1 LKNGFTRFR
10 PKELKGFFMA
20 LEFNIFLLLLGMGV
34 IGFVLSNWRKLAYLY
49 VLSCVMIVFAGV
61 SPFIFDGLILGRIV
75 SGTDAVGNFV
85 YETISLT
92 TTDISVIVMTLLVV
106 GFGFAALLSFASQSN
121 EITKRNPYHF

>member
-1 LKNGFTRFR
+1 
-10 PKELKGFFMA
+10 
-20 LEFNIFLLLLGMGV
+20 
-34 IGFVLSNWRKLAYLY
+34 
-49 VLSCVMIVFAGV
+49 MIVFAGV